1 MTGATQSTVT
11 PEDTQD
17 HWLDR
22 VSGLDRQR
30 HRHPLFA
37 FVQDTFGQPL
47 NWMRRTFGFLRT
59 SPGKM
64 TAMTLIITVAIFAAG
79 FSMSQSSAARKEA
92 LGTLITTTEPTSYA
106 AHNLYTSLSVADTT
120 ATTGFAQAGV
130 ESPQTR
136 QTYNDS
142 VRRASIAASRAA
154 AGVADLDSRSG
165 QLISRIQR
173 QLPVYTGLVET
184 ARTNNRVGNPVGAA
198 YLAEASALMR
208 TEILP
213 AAAELFELT
222 SEEVRQQQSRL
233 TQPQWIPLSGL
244 AAAILLLLLGQRWLA
259 VRTRRWLNKGFV
271 TATVLMTT
279 ALLWVGGANLV
290 TWNAGTR
297 GFEEAS
303 RPLES
308 LTTARIAAQKART
321 EETLAL
327 VRRQTTGGE
336 TGFTSATRTI
346 EQALDTYEDSVL
358 SETDVN
364 SANADIARQSL
375 VYWRAAHSTLID
387 DQAGG
392 NYPEALET
400 ALGVRGVERSPGD
413 GTAASAFDSLD
424 SALSSLIDD
433 ARASLRSYIADGLKA
448 TTLVSSMVL
457 LLSLAAMAATVAG
470 IRPRLQEYL

>member
-1 MTGATQSTVT
+1 MIGAPQSTVI

-22 VSGLDRQR
+22 VSGMDRQR

-37 FVQDTFGQPL
+37 FAQDTFGQPFHWL
-47 NWMRRTFGFLRT
+47 RRAFGFLRT

-64 TAMTLIITVAIFAAG
+64 TAMALIITVAIFAAG
-79 FSMSQSSAARKEA
+79 FSMSQSSAARKDA

-106 AHNLYTSLSVADTT
+106 AHNLYTSLSVADTA

-136 QTYNDS
+136 QTYSDS
-142 VRRASIAASRAA
+142 IRRASIAASRAA

-165 QLISRIQR
+165 QLISQIQR

-184 ARTNNRVGNPVGAA
+184 ARTNSRAGSPVGAA

-213 AAAELFELT
+213 AAAELFEQT
-222 SEEVRQQQSRL
+222 SEEVREQQSQL
-233 TQPQWIPLSGL
+233 TEPQWVPLSGL

-271 TATVLMTT
+271 TATVLMTV

-297 GFEEAS
+297 SFEEAS
-303 RPLES
+303 QPLES
-308 LTTARIAAQKART
+308 LTNARIAAQKART

-327 VRRQTTGGE
+327 VRRQSSSGKA
-336 TGFTSATRTI
+336 GFLTATRAI
-346 EQALDTYEDSVL
+346 EQALDAYENSVL

-364 SANADIARQSL
+364 SANAEVARQSL
-375 VYWRAAHSTLID
+375 VYWRSAHSALTD
-387 DQAGG
+387 DQAAGD
-392 NYPEALET
+392 YPAALET
-400 ALGVRGVERSPGD
+400 ALGVRGVERYPGD

-424 SALSSLIDD
+424 SALASLIDD
-433 ARASLRSYIADGLKA
+433 ARASLRSYIADGLNA
-448 TTLVSSMVL
+448 TTRVSSMVL
-457 LLSLAAMAATVAG
+457 LLSLLAMVATVAG